1 MKRPVSLIV
10 VLVCGLLTLGEA
22 GCGKKQQTRP
32 LEQVSLDLRTSLGS
46 NKQLQS
52 IYFDVV
58 ETGVRYGRYQDAIAG
73 LGQIGN
79 DPSATAKQKKL
90 ANEFA
95 EMLRSKVGGT
105 NQ

>member
-1 MKRPVSLIV
+1 
-10 VLVCGLLTLGEA
+10 LLALGA
-22 GCGKKQQTRP
+22 GGCSKKQQPRP
-32 LEQVSLDLRTSLGS
+32 LEQVSLDLRMSLDN
-46 NKQLQS
+46 NKQLRG

-58 ETGVRYGRYQDAIAG
+58 ENGVRYGKYQDAIAG
-73 LGQIGN
+73 LGQIAS

-95 EMLRSKVGGT
+95 DMLRTKAGGT